1 MVEQIEGYSPTPDPE
16 KAKAKVFFDKAG
28 AIAATG
34 NFDYAIELYLQ
45 GLERH
50 PEEVDAHQN
59 LRDVALRRKVSGGK
73 PLGMFE
79 KMKLRSSKDDK
90 VNMLNAEKLLS
101 YDPGN
106 VDHMTALLQAAHRAG
121 FYQTVM
127 WIGPIL
133 QKANAD
139 SPKPS
144 YDKFI
149 ILKDIYKSLF
159 EWKLATDAC
168 HHAAAMRP
176 DDMDLQ
182 NELKNLGAQQTMQA
196 GGYGT
201 GGSFTSSV
209 KDKDAQQR
217 LMEQDKGV
225 LSEDLLAR
233 NIREAEEQL
242 AADPNEPGKIM
253 KLVEALVKT
262 ESLEHE
268 NRAIEVLEDA
278 HKRTKQ
284 FRFRL
289 NVGQIKMRQLSRMER
304 SMRTEVARNPK
315 DEELKKSYIEFLR
328 EKAEEELSEYRLAS
342 EAYPTEISYKY
353 QIALR
358 LFDLGRYDEAIPR
371 FQEAVQD
378 PKTRADA
385 TVYLGRAFLEAGFAD
400 EAVDT
405 LRGAIEAYPVRG
417 DTKSKEMHYWYGRSL
432 EAKGDTATA
441 IKNYSQVAQW
451 DFNYKDVQ
459 TRIRSLRAAG
469 K

>member
-34 NFDYAIELYLQ
+34 NFDYAIELYMQ

-50 PEEVDAHQN
+50 PEDVDAHQN
-59 LRDVALRRKVSGGK
+59 LRDVALRRKASGGK
-73 PLGMFE
+73 AMGMFE

-106 VDHMTALLQAAHRAG
+106 VDHMTALLQASHRAG

-139 SPKPS
+139 SSKPS

-196 GGYGT
+196 GGYGA

-242 AADPNEPGKIM
+242 AADPTEPGKIM

-268 NRAIEVLEDA
+268 NRAIEILEDTY
-278 HKRTKQ
+278 KRTKQ

-289 NVGQIKMRQLSRMER
+289 NVGHIKMRQLSRMER
-304 SMRTEVARNPK
+304 SMRTEVARNPQ
-315 DEELKKSYIEFLR
+315 DEDLKKSYVEFLK
-328 EKAEEELSEYRLAS
+328 EKAEEELAEFQLAS
-342 EAYPTEISYKY
+342 EAYPTELGYKY

-371 FQEAVQD
+371 FQEAVQE

-405 LRGAIEAYPVRG
+405 LHTAIEAYPIRG
-417 DTKSKEMHYWYGRSL
+417 DVKSKEMHYWYGRAL
-432 EAKGDTATA
+432 EEKGDTAPA

-459 TRIRSLRAAG
+459 TRIKALRAAS